1 MFKSK
6 IQLENMSE
14 EDREKELKRAEEYVK
29 DLKRLMKPKIPLDV
43 KPLTFEDISH
53 IKEEHL
59 NEIIEK
65 KKYTKEY
72 PKLVKQLVHLLYKNK
87 SNRNF
92 ILHNKKYFILTE
104 PGKLEQ
110 ISLNDL
116 NTKIIYNTFDK
127 INMCFDINYT
137 DILAERTGYEDEIT
151 GERAGFRSR
160 MRLSGS

>member
-1 MFKSK
+1 MTAVEIFFGV
-6 IQLENMSE
+6 IFCLGAFFFMYMS
-14 EDREKELKRAEEYVK
+14 
-29 DLKRLMKPKIPLDV
+29 
-43 KPLTFEDISH
+43 SH

-137 DILAERTGYEDEIT
+137 DILAERTGYELYL
-151 GERAGFRSR
+151 F
-160 MRLSGS
+160 L